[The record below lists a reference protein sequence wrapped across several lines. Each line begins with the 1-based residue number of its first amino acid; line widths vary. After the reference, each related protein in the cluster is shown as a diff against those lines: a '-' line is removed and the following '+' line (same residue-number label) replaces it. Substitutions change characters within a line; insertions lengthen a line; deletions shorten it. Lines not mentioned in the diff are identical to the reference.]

1 MHPLPVP
8 KIRHELT
15 QNFFEDQQDIH
26 QTQSCQ
32 QPLPIEG
39 EVQEP
44 AIYPVLMQP
53 PKDVSNEQPPMVEVS
68 PTPQVVGTVMQT
80 PMIQGSQIPGQVIM
94 IQQPSSSSKVI
105 GILLMI
111 LSGFSLIG
119 IPLGLLPQADP
130 MTGETIELP
139 FMVILV
145 NSISG
150 LVAAIGF
157 GLGGYWMTSYQ
168 RRGVQLALI
177 TIAVGFCF
185 TLLSTVLGG
194 DGGLGSFVG
203 DGAAFAIIAGF
214 GAVCNGACALIVAIP
229 LMVSNSGLDDSS
241 LFK

>member
-1 MHPLPVP
+1 
-8 KIRHELT
+8 
-15 QNFFEDQQDIH
+15 
-26 QTQSCQ
+26 
-32 QPLPIEG
+32 
-39 EVQEP
+39 
-44 AIYPVLMQP
+44 MQP
-53 PKDVSNEQPPMVEVS
+53 PKDVSNDQPPMVEVS

-80 PMIQGSQIPGQVIM
+80 PMIQGSQMPGQVIM

-139 FMVILV
+139 FMVIVV

>member
-1 MHPLPVP
+1 
-8 KIRHELT
+8 
-15 QNFFEDQQDIH
+15 
-26 QTQSCQ
+26 
-32 QPLPIEG
+32 
-39 EVQEP
+39 
-44 AIYPVLMQP
+44 
-53 PKDVSNEQPPMVEVS
+53 MVEVS

-80 PMIQGSQIPGQVIM
+80 PMIQGSQMPGQVIM
-94 IQQPSSSSKVI
+94 IQKPSSSSKVI

-111 LSGFSLIG
+111 SAGFSLIG

-139 FMVILV
+139 FMVIVV